1 MAETTEQKAPSGL
14 AQRAVTGVIL
24 ALIVLTIIW
33 LPATVKLPAIDRIFP
48 AVYTFESLHLTVHR
62 HPKFFFGLL
71 AVVFVMIGFREYAAM
86 ALNRKIILEKVGG
99 TLAAGLV
106 VLIATLGNF
115 TWMNFAF
122 FACVAV
128 LAWVHILRG
137 MEHHTVAG
145 LAATVLG
152 VVYLGW
158 LPAHLV
164 LLYMKPG
171 IGPGLVTMAIATV
184 AMSDSGAYFTGRAI
198 GKHKLAPHTS
208 PKKTWEGA
216 AGGLVS
222 AMLAGA
228 AIYALRHNAHL
239 DDLPEYSLAWYLI
252 TGAILSVVS
261 QIGDLVESML
271 KRDADIKDSGN
282 IFPGHGGILDR
293 CDGILFA
300 CPALY
305 YLVVMLE
312 PMK

>member
-1 MAETTEQKAPSGL
+1 MEQEAPKTSSGL
-14 AQRAVTGVIL
+14 KERAITGVIL

-33 LPATVKLPAIDRIFP
+33 LPATVKLPAIDRLIP
-48 AVYTFESLHLTVHR
+48 AVMTFESLHLTVHR

-71 AVVFVMIGFREYAAM
+71 AVFFATAGFREFANIAR
-86 ALNRKIILEKVGG
+86 ARGIVIEKTGG
-99 TLAAGLV
+99 IVAAGLT
-106 VLIATLGNF
+106 VLVATAGNY

-122 FACVAV
+122 FFAVAL
-128 LAWVHILRG
+128 LAWVHILRS

-145 LAATVLG
+145 LAASVFG

-184 AMSDSGAYFTGRAI
+184 AMSDTGAYFTGRAI
-198 GKHKLAPHTS
+198 GKHKMAPHTS

-222 AMLAGA
+222 AML
-228 AIYALRHNAHL
+228 ICALMYYLRSNARF
-239 DDLPEYSLAWYLI
+239 DDLPAYSLGWYLFA
-252 TGAILSVVS
+252 GAILSVVS

-271 KRDADIKDSGN
+271 KRDAGVKDSGS

-293 CDGILFA
+293 CDGVLFA

-305 YLVVMLE
+305 YLVM
-312 PMK
+312 MG